1 MNKNSKIKVGYEVTP
16 TSHKG
21 DAELELPSEGTNEL
35 CVATANLIN
44 VFSNCS
50 KKVVNMFCNG
60 LSTLGKPIGAMLN
73 GTAASIELANQSIYL
88 KLAMTKEAN
97 MRKHLAYVAQEFD
110 ERVKNN
116 ENIPESLIETDKL
129 LLIQDNV
136 ATTSEDE
143 VLKLWA
149 KLYTEEACKPGTIS
163 RKAIK
168 LIETLDSQ
176 IATLLETKI
185 FPYCDQNGFY
195 WGKPDEYSAIITAQD
210 YGFLESSNL
219 QRKGIYLDFPGVIS
233 FYNYNVLV
241 HPAFNYSPE
250 MPCYRLTKPA
260 NEIIKCLNKTNV
272 DILDIIIKTISD
284 SSKIWHVNNDLK
296 NFIKFK
302 NAVKNKDKFVICKD
316 EDIIYPKTD
325 LYKKIDD
332 YRMQVMSN
340 IELINDYHKHL
351 KGNDKY

>member
-16 TSHKG
+16 ISHKG

-44 VFSNCS
+44 IFSNCS
-50 KKVVNMFCNG
+50 EKVVNMFCNG

-73 GTAASIELANQSIYL
+73 GTTASIELANQSIYL
-88 KLAMTKEAN
+88 KLAMTKEVN

-136 ATTSEDE
+136 ATTSEDD

-168 LIETLDSQ
+168 LIETLDAKVAK
-176 IATLLETKI
+176 ILENEI
-185 FPYCDQNGFY
+185 FPYCDQDGFY
-195 WGKPDEYSAIITAQD
+195 WGKENNFNAIITALD
-210 YGFLESSNL
+210 YAFFESSNL
-219 QRKGIYLDFPGVIS
+219 GRKGIYVDFPSVIAFPDYKVLIHPALDF
-233 FYNYNVLV
+233 
-241 HPAFNYSPE
+241 SPTI
-250 MPCYRLTKPA
+250 PCYRLTKPA
-260 NEIIKCLNKTNV
+260 IEIRSCLNTNGK
-272 DILDIIIKTISD
+272 DILEEIS
-284 SSKIWHVNNDLK
+284 STMLNCAKSWKINNNLK
-296 NFIKFK
+296 NNIKLKKSLKNDEKFI
-302 NAVKNKDKFVICKD
+302 ICSND
-316 EDIIYPKTD
+316 NIIYPKNKE
-325 LYKKIDD
+325 YKKIDE
-332 YRMQVMSN
+332 YREYVMSN
-340 IELINDYHKHL
+340 VELMNDFQKYL
-351 KGNDKY
+351 KTNDN